1 MVNGLVNENMNLGG
15 VPYDV
20 ANRVGSEYST
30 NFQENVK
37 NKVEYFDVR
46 IFFIRIQSHISS
58 IKLKFILHIRA
69 KNIYSLSLLTHI
81 LIHTLN
87 LKLICTLTHNAR
99 TIGVRRSSNEIFAGV
114 LDKKQSDRS
123 SGRDRETF

>member
-1 MVNGLVNENMNLGG
+1 MRILLLAIILSVFLNVVNGLVNENMNLGG

-46 IFFIRIQSHISS
+46 IFPSELSIFLTFQVTRSIKRYCAHLHIYLSHIPSYNAQSS
-58 IKLKFILHIRA
+58 AIVHTY
-69 KNIYSLSLLTHI
+69 NI
-81 LIHTLN
+81 TL
-87 LKLICTLTHNAR
+87 
-99 TIGVRRSSNEIFAGV
+99 EP
-114 LDKKQSDRS
+114 
-123 SGRDRETF
+123 

>member
-1 MVNGLVNENMNLGG
+1 MRILLLAIILSVFLNVVNGLVNENMNLGG

-20 ANRVGSEYST
+20 ANRMGSEYST

-46 IFFIRIQSHISS
+46 IFSIRIH
-58 IKLKFILHIRA
+58 
-69 KNIYSLSLLTHI
+69 IYSLSLFTHI

-87 LKLICTLTHNAR
+87 HLHNAR
-99 TIGVRRSSNEIFAGV
+99 TIGVR
-114 LDKKQSDRS
+114 
-123 SGRDRETF
+123 

>member
-1 MVNGLVNENMNLGG
+1 MRILLLAIILSVFLNVVNGLVNENMNLGG

-46 IFFIRIQSHISS
+46 IFPSEFTFT
-58 IKLKFILHIRA
+58 LYL
-69 KNIYSLSLLTHI
+69 YLLTY
-81 LIHTLN
+81 
-87 LKLICTLTHNAR
+87 
-99 TIGVRRSSNEIFAGV
+99 
-114 LDKKQSDRS
+114 
-123 SGRDRETF
+123 